1 MAKLRQLT
9 EQEYF
14 DLQAQYDK
22 TPAPEDSFGASGEH
36 YVLASLLR
44 RMGFSAPTH
53 RAEIMKFADRLLSM
67 GYKR

>member
-22 TPAPEDSFGASGEH
+22 TPAPEDAVGATGEP
-36 YVLASLLR
+36 YRLGYMLR
-44 RMGFSAPTH
+44 NMGFSVPTH
-53 RAEIMKFADRLLSM
+53 RADSVKLADRILST
-67 GYKR
+67 GYQR

>member
-1 MAKLRQLT
+1 MAILRQLT

-22 TPAPEDSFGASGEH
+22 TPDPSSSVGASGEH
-36 YVLASLLR
+36 YMLGYMLR
-44 RMGFSAPTH
+44 NMGYSVPSH
-53 RAEIMKFADRLLSM
+53 RADIVKLADRILSM